1 MELKIKKIEKN
12 YIFFNY
18 LIFLIFGL
26 FFLNTLLTNK
36 KINQDTKSNS
46 INKTIPNIF
55 EIKNFKENKKIDL
68 IDLNDFLELNEKIN
82 QNKIKKE
89 FTQIKSKINS
99 KIKPLKY
106 RKKND
111 ELSVL

>member
-1 MELKIKKIEKN
+1 M
-12 YIFFNY
+12 NY

-46 INKTIPNIF
+46 INKTLPSIGKF
-55 EIKNFKENKKIDL
+55 KNFKENKNIDP

-82 QNKIKKE
+82 QSKIKKE
-89 FTQIKSKINS
+89 FSEKSK
-99 KIKPLKY
+99 
-106 RKKND
+106 D
-111 ELSVL
+111 